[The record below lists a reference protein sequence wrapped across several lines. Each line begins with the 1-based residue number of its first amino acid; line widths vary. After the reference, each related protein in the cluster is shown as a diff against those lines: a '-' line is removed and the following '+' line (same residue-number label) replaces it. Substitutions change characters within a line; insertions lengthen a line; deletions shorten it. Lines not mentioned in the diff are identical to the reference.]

1 LSVEERVSVRDRLFL
16 TGGVRWDD
24 ATQWDTTG
32 LEAFPAGELS
42 YLVSKSGHWPRWW
55 ESLQLRF
62 AIGRAGVPVR
72 LMPIRVLAPGA
83 PPGTS
88 VPPLRPEH
96 STEWEVGLQS
106 SMLGGRV
113 GLEYTYYAQRASD
126 IQALVP
132 WLTASGFFQD
142 LENVGAIT
150 NRGHEALL
158 SVGLLRGRGITWD
171 VGAHW
176 STNHSNASDMDSP
189 VTIAA
194 GGYGVL
200 ESMRDSLPVPSYYG
214 HVVTNPDEVGAM
226 PVVAYRAIGPV
237 YPTFAYGLTTRL
249 SLGGRIVLTALGEG
263 QGGHRL
269 PSTTAWLSTR
279 LGLWPGCFDVQDQI
293 AAGDTAGLTAGQRA
307 RCDAGLAS
315 LAAWT
320 LPAGFFRLRHASL
333 MYQLPRGWLPG
344 VRRAW
349 LGVAARNLVL
359 LTNYPGL
366 DPEAITGGSTEGAL
380 EGGVRAES
388 FELPH
393 PRRVEVSLKVEW

>member
-1 LSVEERVSVRDRLFL
+1 
-16 TGGVRWDD
+16 
-24 ATQWDTTG
+24 
-32 LEAFPAGELS
+32 
-42 YLVSKSGHWPRWW
+42 
-55 ESLQLRF
+55 
-62 AIGRAGVPVR
+62 
-72 LMPIRVLAPGA
+72 
-83 PPGTS
+83 
-88 VPPLRPEH
+88 
-96 STEWEVGLQS
+96 
-106 SMLGGRV
+106 
-113 GLEYTYYAQRASD
+113 
-126 IQALVP
+126 
-132 WLTASGFFQD
+132 
-142 LENVGAIT
+142 
-150 NRGHEALL
+150 
-158 SVGLLRGRGITWD
+158 
-171 VGAHW
+171 
-176 STNHSNASDMDSP
+176 
-189 VTIAA
+189 
-194 GGYGVL
+194 
-200 ESMRDSLPVPSYYG
+200 
-214 HVVTNPDEVGAM
+214 M